1 MNSAQL
7 EKSLQSIISWG
18 ILCTILAVTTFVSIE
33 PVNIPKMFLLSIL
46 GFAAIAILATK
57 DRKLIL
63 EGSRSLLVAIAVF
76 VFVGA
81 LALLFTKSPKVQ
93 AFYGVFGRNTGFL
106 TYFVLALLMLTAAA
120 LRSQNSHKKIL
131 NFILISGAI
140 NSVYCLIALFGY
152 DLLSWNNTYGKILG
166 TLGNPDFIAAFLGI
180 CICISLPMLF
190 HKTHNYFSRFVGLI
204 FVFLCLYEI
213 KRSGAQQGFFVVAVG
228 VFILVFFG
236 LKAKF
241 ASKIPILGFTVFSA
255 LIGAFTL
262 GGILQKGPLTDYV
275 YKPSVS
281 LRGIYWQAGIKMG
294 LDHPV
299 LGIGFDSYG
308 DNYRQARSA
317 QALLTPGANT
327 VTNAAHNVFI
337 DVFANGGFPLLIAY
351 LAIIVITLRAIFILV
366 SRNSSYD
373 PLLVA
378 LISGWAGY
386 QIQSV
391 VSINQIGLAICGWV
405 LAGLLISYEII
416 TRPDAESKVKI
427 KTTPKNASRSGTLA
441 PGLLGGFVG
450 LVIALPPLVADI
462 SWRSALNNSDG
473 QKVIRV
479 STAWPQDIYRMNQ
492 ITSAL
497 EQNGFFEEAAANARK
512 AVEFNPYSFDAWQI
526 LYRIQKSTQEEKTNA
541 LRQLHFLDPLNPNPA

>member
-7 EKSLQSIISWG
+7 EKSLQRIISWG
-18 ILCTILAVTTFVSIE
+18 ILCSILIVTTFVSIE
-33 PVNIPKMFLLSIL
+33 PVNIPKMFILSIF
-46 GFAAIAILATK
+46 GFAAIATLATK
-57 DRKLIL
+57 DRKSIL
-63 EGSRSLLVAIAVF
+63 KESRLLFVALALF
-76 VFVGA
+76 VFVGT
-81 LALLFTKSPKVQ
+81 LTVLFTESPKVQ

-106 TYFVLALLMLTAAA
+106 TYFLLAFLMLTAAA
-120 LRSQNSHKKIL
+120 LRSQNSHKKII

-180 CICISLPMLF
+180 FISISLPMLF
-190 HKTHNYFSRFVGLI
+190 HSAHNYFARFTGLVFI
-204 FVFLCLYEI
+204 FVSLYEI

-228 VFILVFFG
+228 IFVLAFFG

-241 ASKIPILGFTVFSA
+241 KSRVPIFVFMIFSG
-255 LIGAFTL
+255 LIGIFTL
-262 GGILQKGPLTDYV
+262 GGMLQKGPLTDYI

-308 DNYRQARSA
+308 DNYRQVRSA
-317 QALLTPGANT
+317 QALITPGPNT

-337 DVFANGGFPLLIAY
+337 DIFASGGFPLLIAY
-351 LAIIVITLRAIFILV
+351 LALIAVTLRAIFLLV
-366 SRNSSYD
+366 RRNANFD

-386 QIQSV
+386 QIQSI

-416 TRPDAESKVKI
+416 TRPDVELNEKI
-427 KTTPKNASRSGTLA
+427 KITAKISPRKGI
-441 PGLLGGFVG
+441 LLPALVGGFVG
-450 LVIALPPLVADI
+450 LVIALPPLLVDI
-462 SWRSALNNSDG
+462 SWRSALNKSDG
-473 QKVIRV
+473 QKVIRA

-497 EQNGFFEEAAANARK
+497 EQNGFFEQAATNARK
-512 AVEFNPYSFDAWQI
+512 AVQFNPNSFDAWQI
-526 LYRIQKSTQEEKTNA
+526 LYRIQKSTQEEKANA
-541 LRQLHFLDPLNPNPA
+541 LRKLHLLDPLNPNPA